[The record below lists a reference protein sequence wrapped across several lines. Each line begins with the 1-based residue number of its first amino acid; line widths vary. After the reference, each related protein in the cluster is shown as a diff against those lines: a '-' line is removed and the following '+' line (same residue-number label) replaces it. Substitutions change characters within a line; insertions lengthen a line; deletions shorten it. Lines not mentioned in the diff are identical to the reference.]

1 MGTFVDADELYYHFS
16 YLSPKNIRR
25 DTLGAMHYSL
35 MEEFQKCLQPF
46 ELHAKSSTLPLPRRK
61 EAEYFAKLILDASYI
76 VKTHIQMM
84 SLYRT
89 LSSPQSNLVYVELIK
104 FLDKIER
111 QVNTHVTHPELA
123 NIKTNIN
130 TELFILHKLF
140 LAEAQMTMNHQF
152 RETIFNIYQS
162 RADLVIWKTRLD
174 REGGKPGQNPHLKI
188 PVYLWLN
195 EFINTMLAK
204 MTLIFYKPL
213 WRQERLTGHVDM
225 RANVSKLELAYP
237 NMIEGF
243 FQKTDCNFF
252 CLVLEAEGLSGY
264 SPDGYVCPDP
274 TDLEPE
280 QLAGMKLYPIL
291 YSIPYIDEVPLPSSS
306 FSSFST
312 SSSFSSSS
320 TTSSSSSSSGTPSS
334 HQSFSATSVM
344 TPSSSATV
352 TSSSASSQA
361 PHPTTASGPFPFSDT
376 RLLGE
381 HLPSIVVLLEDNAEE
396 LAQFRPRPVCV
407 WFGNERAQHDP
418 GITYYLFKV
427 TPKVTAVCVYKRRI
441 KEGDSTDTHVC
452 EVASALT
459 AHLRNLRVY
468 SKLIPRE

>member
-1 MGTFVDADELYYHFS
+1 MPGHWNALVNAMGTFVDADELYYHFS
-16 YLSPKNIRR
+16 YLSPKNARR

-61 EAEYFAKLILDASYI
+61 EAEYFAKLILDASYV

-89 LSSPQSNLVYVELIK
+89 LSTPQSNLVSVELIK

-162 RADLVIWKTRLD
+162 RADLVTWKARLD
-174 REGGKPGQNPHLKI
+174 RDGGKPAQNPHLKI

-195 EFINTMLAK
+195 EFINAMLAK
-204 MTLIFYKPL
+204 MTLLFYKPL
-213 WRQERLTGHVDM
+213 WRQERLIGHVDM

-237 NMIEGF
+237 NMIESF

-252 CLVLEAEGLSGY
+252 CLVLEAEGLPGY

-274 TDLEPE
+274 TEPE
-280 QLAGMKLYPIL
+280 PEPLTGMKLYPII
-291 YSIPYIDEVPLPSSS
+291 YSIPYIDEVPLPVSTFPSSA
-306 FSSFST
+306 ST
-312 SSSFSSSS
+312 SSSS
-320 TTSSSSSSSGTPSS
+320 TLPAT
-334 HQSFSATSVM
+334 HASFSASSA
-344 TPSSSATV
+344 SSSQAS
-352 TSSSASSQA
+352 SSSASSQPYSTA
-361 PHPTTASGPFPFSDT
+361 PSGPFPFSDT

-381 HLPSIVVLLEDNAEE
+381 HLPSIVVLLQDNSEE
-396 LAQFRPRPVCV
+396 LAQFKPKPISV
-407 WFGNERAQHDP
+407 WFGNEKNQHDP

-427 TPKVTAVCVYKRRI
+427 TTKVTAVCVYKRRV
-441 KEGDSTDTHVC
+441 KEGDSTDSQVC
-452 EVASALT
+452 AVAAGLT

-468 SKLIPRE
+468 AKLIPRE